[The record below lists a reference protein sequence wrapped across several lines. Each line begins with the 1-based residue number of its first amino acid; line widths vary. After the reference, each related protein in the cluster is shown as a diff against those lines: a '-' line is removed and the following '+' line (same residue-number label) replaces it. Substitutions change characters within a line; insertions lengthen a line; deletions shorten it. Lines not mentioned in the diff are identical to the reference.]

1 VLRWPDLSRAVGE
14 QARRQYRQERPTVS
28 TRTPKLARER
38 QARPEV
44 GRAALA
50 VMTERS
56 GTVDQM
62 CEGSPLVG
70 AGAGEGGF
78 GTRRPWRASGW
89 ARSIERMRLIAEGE
103 GGMEAE
109 TCSRGHRILA
119 WHSWG

>member
-78 GTRRPWRASGW
+78 GTPS
-89 ARSIERMRLIAEGE
+89 SLEGE
-103 GGMEAE
+103 WMGMCEGSPLVGAGAGE
-109 TCSRGHRILA
+109 SCVRAIRLECRSRHGTR
-119 WHSWG
+119 